1 MTTTKLVLIGIAVF
15 GLIFVFSLF
24 LYGVSVNN
32 KEVRLRNT
40 ITAKQKDNNSEYDN
54 MWKKISQVAQVTDAQ
69 KDALKEILVS
79 HAKARSGDDS
89 KNLIMKWVQ
98 ESIPNVDQ
106 STYKTLMNVITSSRD
121 SFTMRQKEL
130 LDLKREHDNLLD
142 TFPSGTFLAMFGKQK
157 IEVVIITSSRT
168 EEAFKTG
175 KDDDVNVF
183 QKKGPAEK

>member
-1 MTTTKLVLIGIAVF
+1 MTTTKWIILGVGLF
-15 GLIFVFSLF
+15 GLMMLFVLF
-24 LYGVSVNN
+24 MYGISVNN
-32 KEVRLRNT
+32 RDARLRNT

-54 MWKKISQVAQVTDAQ
+54 MWKKISQVAQVTEAQ
-69 KDALKEILVS
+69 KEALKEILVS

-130 LDLKREHDNLLD
+130 LDIKREHDNLLD
-142 TFPSGTFLAMFGKQK
+142 TFPSGTILAVLGRQK
-157 IEVVIITSSRT
+157 IDVVIVTSSRT

-175 KDDDVNVF
+175 KDDDVNLF
-183 QKKGPAEK
+183 QQKGPAEK